1 MSHGEDKL
9 RYLEKISWGGGGGGG
24 GGQQFDERKNNKRK
38 ESKNNKRKEKEKK
51 KQSCPKIF
59 TVFRRPEF
67 GSPRIKVGL
76 FKESYE

>member
-9 RYLEKISWGGGGGGG
+9 RYLEKISLGG
-24 GGQQFDERKNNKRK
+24 GGQLFDERKNNKRK
-38 ESKNNKRKEKEKK
+38 ESKNNKRKGKEKK

-59 TVFRRPEF
+59 TVFRRSEF

-76 FKESYE
+76 LNESYE